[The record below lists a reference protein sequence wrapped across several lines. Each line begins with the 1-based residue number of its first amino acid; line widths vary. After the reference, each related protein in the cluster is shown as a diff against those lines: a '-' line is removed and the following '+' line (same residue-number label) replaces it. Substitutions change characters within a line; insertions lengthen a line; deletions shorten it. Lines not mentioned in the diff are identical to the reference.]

1 MKLFWPNVFGFSQI
15 QDILSCMINYH
26 GSDLVSRKSLIF
38 KTILFLYH
46 FTKNFITSFW
56 YFWSCFLSLNN
67 IFILFNFVKNT
78 VSQEHFYKVNR
89 KNKSKIPSKKLKYK
103 SFTINNIIII
113 WNDSLKFL
121 IFFIKLLD
129 IINEN

>member
-1 MKLFWPNVFGFSQI
+1 
-15 QDILSCMINYH
+15 
-26 GSDLVSRKSLIF
+26 
-38 KTILFLYH
+38 
-46 FTKNFITSFW
+46 
-56 YFWSCFLSLNN
+56 
-67 IFILFNFVKNT
+67 
-78 VSQEHFYKVNR
+78 VNR